1 MEIASTWAEKR
12 TILRKTSKVGTFVWK
27 SMQELRHNE
36 VLLALEARVQNCCGL
51 AQASAKGLRM
61 IMETMT
67 FGNHFI
73 SFEEAFHLYS
83 SYFTSNTDEVAFR
96 DKLLHQERGLNVRA

>member
-1 MEIASTWAEKR
+1 MEIASTWAEKI

-61 IMETMT
+61 IMERMT
-67 FGNHFI
+67 FGNYFI
-73 SFEEAFHLYS
+73 SFEEVSTYIA
-83 SYFTSNTDEVAFR
+83 R
-96 DKLLHQERGLNVRA
+96 ILHQTLMK